1 MSFLEQDVLGFD
13 VAMDHAVPV
22 RRVEA
27 IRDLARDAHRLV
39 DGQLPVPLQP
49 LAERL
54 ARHVGHD
61 VIQPTADLAR
71 VEQRQ
76 DVGMAELGGELD
88 LAQKAV
94 RPQCLPER
102 GLQHLDRY
110 QAIVLQ
116 VTGAVDGCHPAF
128 AYLLFNRVATAQGGG
143 EAVPLVYVHEAPI
156 CRPDAGKPAAS
167 RDTSCAPTRPG
178 GI

>member
-54 ARHVGHD
+54 V
-61 VIQPTADLAR
+61 R
-71 VEQRQ
+71 VVYAGVSRDEANAAFTLMCRLY
-76 DVGMAELGGELD
+76 ELRNSILHAGLVHIEKD
-88 LAQKAV
+88 MLAQVAAWTQAV
-94 RPQCLPER
+94 IAAFLAHRRYKNLESLLQMAYPER
-102 GLQHLDRY
+102 
-110 QAIVLQ
+110 
-116 VTGAVDGCHPAF
+116 P
-128 AYLLFNRVATAQGGG
+128 
-143 EAVPLVYVHEAPI
+143 
-156 CRPDAGKPAAS
+156 
-167 RDTSCAPTRPG
+167 PG
-178 GI
+178 